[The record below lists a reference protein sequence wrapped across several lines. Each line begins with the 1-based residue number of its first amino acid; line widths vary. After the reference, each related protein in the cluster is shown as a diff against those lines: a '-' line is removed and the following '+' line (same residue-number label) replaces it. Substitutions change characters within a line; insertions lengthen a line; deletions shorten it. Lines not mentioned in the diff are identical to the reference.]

1 MYLHD
6 IDITDG
12 IYATSTRKYTT
23 YYHIIVTIIIVE
35 RATRT
40 ATVYI
45 ATSNDIA
52 RILLNIISI
61 YPIEDWFRYALVGWT
76 VWTNKAWFPA
86 LSIINAFNI
95 FQRIL

>member
-23 YYHIIVTIIIVE
+23 YYHIIIKITTIE
-35 RATRT
+35 RATRP

-45 ATSNDIA
+45 ATYNDTV
-52 RILLNIISI
+52 RIPLN
-61 YPIEDWFRYALVGWT
+61 V
-76 VWTNKAWFPA
+76 
-86 LSIINAFNI
+86 
-95 FQRIL
+95 